1 MQVPPQRTGPLV
13 GLKVLEIGHYIAAPF
28 CTRILADL
36 GAEVIKVEPPGGD
49 PFRGWGASVNGH
61 SVWFSVH
68 GRNKLSVVLDLKR
81 DRDTV
86 LRLAARADVLVEN
99 LRAGGLERLGLGP
112 EALHAVNPR
121 LVIAR
126 ISGYGQDGPYR
137 DKPAFGAIGEAMG
150 GIRHLTAHPAGSS
163 DLPPPRC
170 GISIS
175 DDLAGLYAAIGLLS
189 ALWQRDVTGTGRGR
203 VVDVNLVDSVFSLME
218 GMLPEYAM
226 DGRVRQPVG
235 AAIET
240 AAPTNTYP
248 CADGRWLCIA
258 GNSDL
263 IFARLMAAIGRP
275 ELARDPVYATN
286 AERCAHRGE
295 LDAAIA
301 AWTRTLPAQA
311 GGGAAGGCG
320 CAVLTALRH
329 RRLRQRSAFPGARV
343 GAAGGGSADRAD
355 AASWTGDSAG
365 RRAAGGGGGVAR
377 PGSGSAYRV
386 RAADPVGIAVGGPT
400 GGAAEVASDTRWGI
414 PIYRAQNLCISRF
427 FNKLLYH
434 STTLVDKTPANHK
447 SAEGACLA
455 WFGHICSSWPSPP
468 VARAVRTPVRGRGI
482 TLVARSRWTARRSPA
497 R

>member
-1 MQVPPQRTGPLV
+1 
-13 GLKVLEIGHYIAAPF
+13 
-28 CTRILADL
+28 
-36 GAEVIKVEPPGGD
+36 VIKVEPPGGD
-49 PFRGWGASVNGH
+49 PFRGWGAAVDGH

-86 LRLAARADVLVEN
+86 LKLAARADVLVEN
-99 LRAGGLERLGLGP
+99 LRAGGLERLGLAP
-112 EALHAVNPR
+112 DALHAVNPR

-150 GIRHLTAHPAGSS
+150 GIRHQTAHPAGSS

-189 ALWQRDVTGTGRGR
+189 ALWQRDAGEQTGRGR

-248 CADGRWLCIA
+248 CADGKFLCIA

-263 IFARLMAAIGRP
+263 IFTRLMAAIGRP
-275 ELARDPVYATN
+275 DLARDPAN
-286 AERCAHRGE
+286 ASNASRCAHRE
-295 LDAAIA
+295 ALDTAIA
-301 AWTRTLPAQA
+301 AWTRTLPAKRA
-311 GGGAAGGCG
+311 EALLEAADVPCSRLYDIADCANDPHFRARGSVLEVADPLIGPTLHPGPAIRLDGDGPEDVVGWPGPAAG
-320 CAVLTALRH
+320 AHTEYVLREL
-329 RRLRQRSAFPGARV
+329 LGRSG
-343 GAAGGGSADRAD
+343 
-355 AASWTGDSAG
+355 
-365 RRAAGGGGGVAR
+365 
-377 PGSGSAYRV
+377 
-386 RAADPVGIAVGGPT
+386 
-400 GGAAEVASDTRWGI
+400 
-414 PIYRAQNLCISRF
+414 
-427 FNKLLYH
+427 K
-434 STTLVDKTPANHK
+434 
-447 SAEGACLA
+447 
-455 WFGHICSSWPSPP
+455 
-468 VARAVRTPVRGRGI
+468 
-482 TLVARSRWTARRSPA
+482 
-497 R
+497 

>member
-1 MQVPPQRTGPLV
+1 MQIPPQRIGPLV

-49 PFRGWGASVNGH
+49 PFRGWGAAVNGH

-81 DRDTV
+81 DRDM
-86 LRLAARADVLVEN
+86 LMRLAARADVLVEN
-99 LRAGGLERLGLGP
+99 LRAGGLERLGLSP
-112 EALHAVNPR
+112 AELHPVNPR

-137 DKPAFGAIGEAMG
+137 DRPAFGAIGEAMG

-189 ALWQRDVTGTGRGR
+189 ALWQRDAAGVGRGR

-218 GMLPEYAM
+218 GMLPEYAL
-226 DGRVRQPVG
+226 DGRIRQPVG

-248 CADGRWLCIA
+248 CADGKWLCIA

-263 IFARLMAAIGRP
+263 IFTRLMTVIGRP
-275 ELARDPVYATN
+275 EMARDPAYATN
-286 AERCAHRGE
+286 ADRCARRSA
-295 LDAAIA
+295 LDVAIA
-301 AWTRTLPAQA
+301 AWTRTLPAKQA
-311 GGGAAGGCG
+311 EARLEDADVPCSRLYDIAD
-320 CAVLTALRH
+320 CANDPHFL
-329 RRLRQRSAFPGARV
+329 AR
-343 GAAGGGSADRAD
+343 
-355 AASWTGDSAG
+355 AS
-365 RRAAGGGGGVAR
+365 VQE
-377 PGSGSAYRV
+377 V
-386 RAADPVGIAVGGPT
+386 ADPLIGRTLHPGPVIRLD
-400 GGAAEVASDTRWGI
+400 GDPPESAIGWPGPEAGAHTEYVLNVLLAGEGTH
-414 PIYRAQNLCISRF
+414 AQPR
-427 FNKLLYH
+427 
-434 STTLVDKTPANHK
+434 
-447 SAEGACLA
+447 
-455 WFGHICSSWPSPP
+455 
-468 VARAVRTPVRGRGI
+468 
-482 TLVARSRWTARRSPA
+482 
-497 R
+497 

>member
-1 MQVPPQRTGPLV
+1 MPLPAKRTGPLAA
-13 GLKVLEIGHYIAAPF
+13 LKVLEIGHYIAAPF

-36 GAEVIKVEPPGGD
+36 GAEVIKIEPPGGD
-49 PFRGWGASVNGH
+49 PFRGWGASVDGH

-81 DRDTV
+81 DLGTV
-86 LRLAARADVLVEN
+86 LKLAARADVLVEN
-99 LRAGGLERLGLGP
+99 LRAGGLERLGLAP

-189 ALWQRDVTGTGRGR
+189 ALWHRDAGEATGRGR

-248 CADGRWLCIA
+248 CADGKWLCIA

-275 ELARDPVYATN
+275 ELAGDPAYATN
-286 AERCAHRGE
+286 ASRCAHRAA
-295 LDAAIA
+295 LDIAIT
-301 AWTRTLPAQA
+301 AWTRTLPAREAEMRLEAADVPCSRLYDIADCANDPHFRARGSVQQVA
-311 GGGAAGGCG
+311 DPLIGRTLHPGPAIRLDGDAPEDVVRWPGPAAG
-320 CAVLTALRH
+320 AHTEYVLRTL
-329 RRLRQRSAFPGARV
+329 LGEP
-343 GAAGGGSADRAD
+343 
-355 AASWTGDSAG
+355 
-365 RRAAGGGGGVAR
+365 
-377 PGSGSAYRV
+377 
-386 RAADPVGIAVGGPT
+386 
-400 GGAAEVASDTRWGI
+400 
-414 PIYRAQNLCISRF
+414 AQQS
-427 FNKLLYH
+427 
-434 STTLVDKTPANHK
+434 
-447 SAEGACLA
+447 
-455 WFGHICSSWPSPP
+455 
-468 VARAVRTPVRGRGI
+468 
-482 TLVARSRWTARRSPA
+482 
-497 R
+497 